1 MERSPQEE
9 EDGEL
14 PESDDD
20 DYEDEDEDEYSFEDS
35 YGENPSE
42 EESSEGLIWRTLKNE
57 GAKLLEAL
65 AEEEGTGLENW
76 KSQKWNLE
84 NEDVIKLLRQRL
96 EDMKKEKK

>member
-1 MERSPQEE
+1 MEGSPQDED
-9 EDGEL
+9 DGEL

-20 DYEDEDEDEYSFEDS
+20 YYEDEDEDEYEEDS

-42 EESSEGLIWRTLKNE
+42 EESSEGSIWRTLKNE